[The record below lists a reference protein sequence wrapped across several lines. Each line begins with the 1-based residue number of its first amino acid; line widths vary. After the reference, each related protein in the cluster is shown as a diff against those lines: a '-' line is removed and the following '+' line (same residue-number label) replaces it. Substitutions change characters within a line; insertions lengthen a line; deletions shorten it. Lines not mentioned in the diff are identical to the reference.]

1 MPPATAL
8 PEKKRPARR
17 TAAPLPEAAFEQ
29 TLVEVFSELADLF
42 GNPRSHGQIYGI
54 LFASPEPLTMDAIA
68 ARLRISK
75 GSASQGLRA
84 LESLGAIE
92 REPNG
97 RCSAYSAR
105 LELKVLIAGFVRQ
118 RLLPRLSSSQ
128 SLLAELQPLLAGGE
142 GEVIGD
148 DPLEEVRAVPDQRAV
163 GGADRER
170 PAAVA
175 VQAIEVAVER
185 LFAHSEANLWRFTDR
200 REALNRLIEDQR
212 LDETEICYLIERE
225 LDGIVSLEEAGLEES
240 RANNSDFASDI
251 KAYLPVWQ
259 EIIADTIEGQLG

>member
-118 RLLPRLSSSQ
+118 RLLPRLSCSQ
-128 SLLAELQPLLAGGE
+128 SLLAELQPLLAE
-142 GEVIGD
+142 L
-148 DPLEEVRAVPDQRAV
+148 PATRRPDY
-163 GGADRER
+163 
-170 PAAVA
+170 
-175 VQAIEVAVER
+175 R
-185 LFAHSEANLWRFTDR
+185 L
-200 REALNRLIEDQR
+200 R
-212 LDETEICYLIERE
+212 LDR
-225 LDGIVSLEEAGLEES
+225 VAKWHR
-240 RANNSDFASDI
+240 RALQF
-251 KAYLPVWQ
+251 LP
-259 EIIADTIEGQLG
+259 IAQQFLKSK